1 MTPHIYDVDGAMRL
15 LPVVRA
21 QVACIVEQM
30 GRLPELK
37 EQLRTATYRSRRLE
51 AGNKDAEAEREAS
64 ASVRAAE
71 DALAAALREL
81 EDLGVRLKD
90 PHVGLVD
97 FLSRR
102 EDEVVELCWK
112 LGEDRIAYWH
122 RIGEGYPGR
131 KPL

>member
-1 MTPHIYDVDGAMRL
+1 
-15 LPVVRA
+15 
-21 QVACIVEQM
+21 
-30 GRLPELK
+30 
-37 EQLRTATYRSRRLE
+37 
-51 AGNKDAEAEREAS
+51 
-64 ASVRAAE
+64 VRAAE

-81 EDLGVRLKD
+81 EDLGVELKD
-90 PHVGLVD
+90 PHIGLVD

-102 EDEVVELCWK
+102 DDEVVELCWK